1 MKLTIGD
8 KILVVALVIF
18 SIAFAIFMNKADSNI
33 NDKYVSI
40 QVNGEEI
47 NAIEFSK
54 DIIGEEFRIETEF
67 GYNVIKFGD
76 GELKIVDASCLD
88 KLCIKMGTISKVG
101 QVLVCLPNRLVI
113 EIREKG
119 GSETPGKEID
129 SFIF

>member
-18 SIAFAIFMNKADSNI
+18 SIAFAIFMNKADSNV